1 MLAVKS
7 TVYPD
12 GFRITWVNGMPKHP
26 ELIMDSQLY
35 NRWALYVHNLV
46 FNIKGVN
53 KVRAGGV
60 CYSDGQDS
68 ALRLAKEILG

>member
-1 MLAVKS
+1 MLSIKT

-12 GFRITWVNGMPKHP
+12 GFRILWVSGMPKHP
-26 ELIMDSQLY
+26 YRVMDSAMY
-35 NRWALYVHNLV
+35 NRWAVYVHNLV

-53 KVRAGGV
+53 KIRSGGV
-60 CYSDGQDS
+60 CYSDGQES

>member
-12 GFRITWVNGMPKHP
+12 GFRILWVSGMPKHP
-26 ELIMDSQLY
+26 ELMMDSQLY

-46 FNIKGVN
+46 LISKALTRLDLEAYAIQM
-53 KVRAGGV
+53 VRI
-60 CYSDGQDS
+60 Q
-68 ALRLAKEILG
+68 R

>member
-1 MLAVKS
+1 MLAVRS

-12 GFRITWVNGMPKHP
+12 GFRITWVSGMPKHK
-26 ELIMDSQLY
+26 ELAMDSQLY
-35 NRWALYVHNLV
+35 NRWAVYVHNLV

-53 KVRAGGV
+53 KIRSGGV
-60 CYSDGQDS
+60 CYLDGQES

>member
-12 GFRITWVNGMPKHP
+12 GFRITWVSGMPKHP
-26 ELIMDSQLY
+26 ELMMDSQLY

-46 FNIKGVN
+46 LISK
-53 KVRAGGV
+53 
-60 CYSDGQDS
+60 
-68 ALRLAKEILG
+68 ALTR